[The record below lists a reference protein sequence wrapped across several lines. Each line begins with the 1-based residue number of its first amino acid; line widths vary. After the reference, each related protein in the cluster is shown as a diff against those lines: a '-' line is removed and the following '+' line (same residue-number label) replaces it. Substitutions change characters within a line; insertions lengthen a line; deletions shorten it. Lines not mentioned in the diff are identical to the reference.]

1 MTFDRPKGGFTQ
13 SKIEHYGVGAW
24 CCYDTVEFC
33 LRDSYGSDKV
43 DFSIFCKLDGED
55 RHMQNFTTVH
65 MTKEQVAEL
74 IRYLEEGI
82 TEGKQ

>member
-24 CCYDTVEFC
+24 CCYDSVEFC
-33 LRDSYGSDKV
+33 LRDSYDGKME
-43 DFSIFCKLDGED
+43 FSVFCKLDGED
-55 RHMQNFTTVH
+55 RHMQNFTTVR
-65 MTKEQVAEL
+65 MTREQIREL